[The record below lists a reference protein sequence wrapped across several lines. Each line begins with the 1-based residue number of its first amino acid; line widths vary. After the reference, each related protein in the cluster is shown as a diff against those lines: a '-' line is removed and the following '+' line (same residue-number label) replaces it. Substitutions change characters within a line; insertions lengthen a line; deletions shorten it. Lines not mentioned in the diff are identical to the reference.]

1 METDTS
7 THALLSS
14 ADMLLTG
21 PTSEIFS
28 SVDASS
34 WSIDY
39 ELSAN
44 LDASVEMEL
53 SLSPDVG
60 FSTQSSEM
68 VSLFSCL
75 FNLILAMFTLF
86 IIHLNI
92 PIF

>member
-44 LDASVEMEL
+44 LDASVELEL
-53 SLSPDVG
+53 SVAPDAK
-60 FSTQSSEM
+60 FQTQSSEM
-68 VSLFSCL
+68 VSLFSCP
-75 FNLILAMFTLF
+75 FKLILALFALF
-86 IIHLNI
+86 IIHLPI